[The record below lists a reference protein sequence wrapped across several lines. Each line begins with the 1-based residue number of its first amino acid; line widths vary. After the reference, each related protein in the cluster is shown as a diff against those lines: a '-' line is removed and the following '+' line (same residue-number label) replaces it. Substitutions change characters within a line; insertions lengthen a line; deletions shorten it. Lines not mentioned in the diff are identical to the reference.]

1 MGQQEGIGV
10 GGVRTGLCLDY
21 GGGFMTY
28 GTVYPQKVGFTVFK
42 FYIYIY
48 MADAENQGN
57 WSNCNILMTQHLF
70 FFFLYF

>member
-28 GTVYPQKVGFTVFK
+28 GTVYPQKVDFTVFK

-48 MADAENQGN
+48 GSCRKPRELEQ
-57 WSNCNILMTQHLF
+57 L
-70 FFFLYF
+70 

>member
-48 MADAENQGN
+48 MADA
-57 WSNCNILMTQHLF
+57 
-70 FFFLYF
+70 